1 MIDVN
6 FRVVGL
12 TELQASFSS
21 LPTVV
26 RTRLR
31 GFMADAVM
39 TLRAMVELNIAGYF
53 RSTERLYR
61 SVRTEISEDT
71 GGITGRVYTEGV
83 VYARIQEQGGTVQIP
98 EIGPVNAS
106 VLAFSTPA
114 RMAISAIASAG
125 GGSNAMVF
133 AMRAKAHPVTI
144 PEHPYARKALYDYR
158 KPFQGGIREVVQAAL
173 GDIALPMAAE

>member
-21 LPTVV
+21 LPAVV
-26 RTRLR
+26 STRLR
-31 GFMADAVM
+31 GFMAEAGL
-39 TLRAMVELNIAGYF
+39 TLRAMVQQNIVGYF
-53 RSTERLYR
+53 NSTGPLYQ
-61 SVRTEISEDT
+61 SVRSEISEDT
-71 GGITGRVYTEGV
+71 SGITGRVYTEGV

-98 EIGPVNAS
+98 EIVPVNAG

-125 GGSNAMVF
+125 GGSGAMVF

-144 PEHPYARKALYDYR
+144 PEHPYARRALADYR
-158 KPFQGGIREVVQAAL
+158 QPFRGGIREVVQAAIGSAGL
-173 GDIALPMAAE
+173 QMAAE